1 MSHQDVIAK
10 LVARLEP
17 LKSFTDERRA
27 AVTNSA
33 TLVRME
39 GGQLICR
46 EGDRDRYC
54 IYLVKGS
61 VETLSGGQ
69 VVKRIDAGTPIAMS
83 PIAEHQPRTLSVR
96 TCEAV
101 GLLRVPREL
110 MSGDAQ
116 SGGEESGIALS
127 ELDEAD
133 DSADDWMT
141 MLLRS
146 PLYSQLPV
154 TNIQQI
160 MAQMESVTLNR
171 GDVIVRQD
179 ELGDYFYFL
188 SRGRARVIRQA
199 REGEPPVML
208 AELSPGVSF
217 GEEALVAGLP
227 RNATV
232 SMLTEGRVMRL
243 AKATFEE
250 LILEP
255 TLNRLSWVDA
265 ETLVANGAR
274 WLDVRFPDE
283 FEDDGLENAVNVP
296 LGMLRMRMSKLD
308 RDAEYVVY
316 CDDGK
321 RSAAGAFLMAGS
333 AFNVHVLDG
342 GITTPDGIDTMDT
355 GELGTGPGASPFDT
369 VLSVSSTP
377 EPEPEATPEP
387 PAPPPTAATEQI
399 DQSAAYALTDKL
411 KEQLSEA
418 VQSRTRAE
426 LQTETAQAELRA
438 TQEALK
444 SERERAREMAR
455 EMQQLRQTLTDIQRQ
470 AHDALMRERSVYERE
485 LTQAVENLEQA
496 LLEKEMV
503 LEVERAKNQEEV
515 ARLRRLLEATGKA
528 TG

>member
-1 MSHQDVIAK
+1 MSHQDVIAQ

-17 LKSFTDERRA
+17 LKGFDEAQRS
-27 AVTNSA
+27 AVTAAA

-61 VETLSGGQ
+61 VETMSGGQ
-69 VVKRIDAGTPIAMS
+69 VVKRIDAGTAIAMS
-83 PIAEHQPRTLSVR
+83 PLAEHQPRTLSVR
-96 TCEAV
+96 TCGAV
-101 GLLRVPREL
+101 GLLRVPRDL
-110 MSGDAQ
+110 MTAGSQA
-116 SGGEESGIALS
+116 GGEESGIALS

-171 GDVIVRQD
+171 GDVIVRQG

-255 TLNRLSWVDA
+255 TLNRLDWVDA
-265 ETLVANGAR
+265 ETRVANGAL

-283 FEDDGLENAVNVP
+283 FEDDGLEGAINIP

-308 RDAEYVVY
+308 RSAEYIVY

-333 AFNVHVLDG
+333 AFNVQVLDG
-342 GITTPDGIDTMDT
+342 GITTPEGFDTMDT
-355 GELGTGPGASPFDT
+355 GGISVADGASPFDT
-369 VLSVSSTP
+369 VMSTSSTP
-377 EPEPEATPEP
+377 EPEPALEVSAGSMPDAT
-387 PAPPPTAATEQI
+387 
-399 DQSAAYALTDKL
+399 DQASAFALTGKL
-411 KEQLSEA
+411 KEQLSDA
-418 VQSRTRAE
+418 VQARTRAE

-470 AHDALMRERSVYERE
+470 AHDALMRERSAYERE